1 MMFQAFIAENP
12 EKEMDVEGLAVDCQS
27 ETLNS
32 EVRNATK
39 QRVEMIEKDF
49 EIYLKETSLKSKSFA
64 FWNTYVSDLYP
75 IVRDLANSMRSGDW
89 ILYLSAV
96 ERATSLFF
104 FFSGTNYCRWTPIF
118 LQDCYKLE
126 HKFPLLRKSYIDGGL
141 VVNGDRKG
149 SGVPFDQALEQCYS
163 RPANVSG
170 AIIGVTRKKD
180 AVAL

>member
-1 MMFQAFIAENP
+1 MDRGWGGGPAIFDQLTTRRIQNLNACSLSIIIFAKIVVETKYYGPDTINSVISGSHRSSAHTAHAMIHEVLMSMMFQAFIAENP
-12 EKEMDVEGLAVDCQS
+12 EKEMDVEGLGVDCQS

-32 EVRNATK
+32 EVWNTTK

-96 ERATSLFF
+96 ERATS
-104 FFSGTNYCRWTPIF
+104 
-118 LQDCYKLE
+118 
-126 HKFPLLRKSYIDGGL
+126 
-141 VVNGDRKG
+141 
-149 SGVPFDQALEQCYS
+149 
-163 RPANVSG
+163 
-170 AIIGVTRKKD
+170 
-180 AVAL
+180 